1 MVKRTVLTAD
11 AGYILT
17 DGNIYG
23 KVIYLAE
30 GRSEDDFSE
39 ISEAEYDEMLKQDE
53 SEVPAMI

>member
-11 AGYILT
+11 EGYILT

-30 GRSEDDFSE
+30 DRSENEFSE
-39 ISEAEYDEMLKQDE
+39 ISEAEYEEMLKQDE
-53 SEVPAMI
+53 SGVSAMI